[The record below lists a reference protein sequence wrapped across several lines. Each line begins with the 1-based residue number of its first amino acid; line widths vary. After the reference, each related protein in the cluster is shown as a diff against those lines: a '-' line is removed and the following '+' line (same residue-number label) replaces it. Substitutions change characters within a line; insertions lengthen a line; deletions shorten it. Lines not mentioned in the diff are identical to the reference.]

1 MKLPI
6 ILSLLILC
14 SVAVA
19 DAEIYKW
26 TNTQGVVSYTDDL
39 AKVPSKYRRKA
50 LKVEGLPIPSPSP
63 TRQQE
68 EKVLRDELTTPGKV
82 TTPDSAQSPP
92 AEPGVQQP
100 PSAPRVDQP
109 VPAPIGDKPA
119 PPPLGDQPIP
129 VPHGDQPAPVL

>member
-6 ILSLLILC
+6 IISLLILC
-14 SVAVA
+14 SAAMA

-39 AKVPSKYRRKA
+39 AKVPSRYRRKA
-50 LKVEGLPIPSPSP
+50 QKVEGLPIPSP

-68 EKVLRDELTTPGKV
+68 EKVLKDELTTPRNV
-82 TTPDSAQSPP
+82 TTPDSGQSPP

-100 PSAPRVDQP
+100 APAPRGDQP
-109 VPAPIGDKPA
+109 VPAPVGDKPI

-129 VPHGDQPAPVL
+129 VPLGAQPAPVQ

>member
-14 SVAVA
+14 SAAMA

-26 TNTQGVVSYTDDL
+26 TNAQGVVSYTDDL
-39 AKVPSKYRRKA
+39 TKIPSRYRRKA
-50 LKVEGLPIPSPSP
+50 LKVEGLPIPGP

-68 EKVLRDELTTPGKV
+68 EKVLTDELTTPRKV
-82 TTPDSAQSPP
+82 TTPDSGQSTP
-92 AEPGVQQP
+92 AAPGVQQP
-100 PSAPRVDQP
+100 APIGDQP
-109 VPAPIGDKPA
+109 VPAPIGDKPI

-129 VPHGDQPAPVL
+129 VPLGAHPAPVQ